1 MHSICT
7 AFSDRNAPS
16 QKPRKGSGVD
26 KMTAT
31 PAKWTMTEIDRLCAT
46 CAEQGVEPILAE
58 LRDPAVMCE
67 VARACAAAAEGVDA
81 ANDPARVERLR
92 DAAERL
98 RSEAHYL
105 IYLQF
110 PYD

>member
-1 MHSICT
+1 
-7 AFSDRNAPS
+7 
-16 QKPRKGSGVD
+16 
-26 KMTAT
+26 
-31 PAKWTMTEIDRLCAT
+31 MTEIDRLSAT
-46 CAEQGVEPILAE
+46 CAEQGVERILAE
-58 LRDPAVMCE
+58 LRDPAAMCD
-67 VARACAAAAEGVDA
+67 VARACVAAAERVDA
-81 ANDPARVERLR
+81 ASDPAKVERLR